1 MYAQGTHFHDGYMR
15 PAGHDRSHCGRDLE
29 SMAKADKGKVMTFG
43 YDLEVLDVTLEKVEN
58 AARDMVR
65 NHKVTDWFA
74 FRLGNIRREVDSLRN
89 LIKVEKILSE
99 P

>member
-1 MYAQGTHFHDGYMR
+1 
-15 PAGHDRSHCGRDLE
+15 
-29 SMAKADKGKVMTFG
+29 MTFG
-43 YDLEVLDVTLEKVEN
+43 YDLEVLDVALEKVEN

-74 FRLGNIRREVDSLRN
+74 FRLGDIRCEIISLRN
-89 LIKVEKILSE
+89 LIEVEKIVSE

>member
-1 MYAQGTHFHDGYMR
+1 
-15 PAGHDRSHCGRDLE
+15 
-29 SMAKADKGKVMTFG
+29 MTYD
-43 YDLEVLDVTLEKVEN
+43 YDLEVLDVALEKVEN

-74 FRLGNIRREVDSLRN
+74 FRLVDIMCEIISLRN
-89 LIKVEKILSE
+89 LIEVEKIVSE